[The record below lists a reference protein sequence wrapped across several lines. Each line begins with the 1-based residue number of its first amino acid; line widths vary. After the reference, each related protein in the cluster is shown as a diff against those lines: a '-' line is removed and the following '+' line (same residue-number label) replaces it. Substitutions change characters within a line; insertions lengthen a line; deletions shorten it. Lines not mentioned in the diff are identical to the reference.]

1 MSRFFGMMRYNKQL
15 LIVTIIS
22 IIDAIFVLGVGV
34 FDIIHV
40 VQVTKNSASLSPVFI
55 PINVALIVVVA
66 ASLLAILTMFVIKI
80 IKGKN
85 NESKKD

>member
-66 ASLLAILTMFVIKI
+66 VSLLAILTMFVIKI

>member
-22 IIDAIFVLGVGV
+22 IIDAIFVLGVGM

-40 VQVTKNSASLSPVFI
+40 VQVTKNSASLSLVFI

-66 ASLLAILTMFVIKI
+66 VSLLAILTMFVIKI

>member
-34 FDIIHV
+34 FDIIQV

-66 ASLLAILTMFVIKI
+66 VSLLAILTMFVIKI

>member
-1 MSRFFGMMRYNKQL
+1 MNRFFGMMRYNKQL

-22 IIDAIFVLGVGV
+22 IIDAIFVLGIGL

-55 PINVALIVVVA
+55 PINIALIVVVA
-66 ASLLAILTMFVIKI
+66 ISLLAILTMFVIKL

>member
-1 MSRFFGMMRYNKQL
+1 MNRFFGMMRYNKQL

-55 PINVALIVVVA
+55 PINIALIVVVA
-66 ASLLAILTMFVIKI
+66 ISLLAILTMFVIKL

>member
-1 MSRFFGMMRYNKQL
+1 MNRFFGMMRYNKQL
-15 LIVTIIS
+15 LVVAIVS
-22 IIDAIFVLGVGV
+22 LVDAIFVLGVGI

-40 VQVTKNSASLSPVFI
+40 VQVTKNSAKLSPAFI

>member
-40 VQVTKNSASLSPVFI
+40 VQVAKNSATLSPVFI

-66 ASLLAILTMFVIKI
+66 VSLLAILTMFVIKI

>member
-34 FDIIHV
+34 FDLVHM
-40 VQVTKNSASLSPVFI
+40 VQVTKNSASLSPVFV

>member
-34 FDIIHV
+34 FDLIHV

-66 ASLLAILTMFVIKI
+66 VSLLAILTMFVIKI

>member
-15 LIVTIIS
+15 LIVTIVS

-34 FDIIHV
+34 FDIIHM

-66 ASLLAILTMFVIKI
+66 AGLLAILTMFVIKI
-80 IKGKN
+80 IKGEN

>member
-15 LIVTIIS
+15 LIVTIVS
-22 IIDAIFVLGVGV
+22 IIDAIFVLGVGL
-34 FDIIHV
+34 FDLIHV

-66 ASLLAILTMFVIKI
+66 VSLLAILTMFVIKI

>member
-1 MSRFFGMMRYNKQL
+1 MNRFFGMMRYNKQL
-15 LIVTIIS
+15 LIVSIIS
-22 IIDAIFVLGVGV
+22 LVDAVFVLGVGI

-40 VQVTKNSASLSPVFI
+40 IQVTKNSASLSPAFI

-66 ASLLAILTMFVIKI
+66 VSLLAILTMFVIKM

-85 NESKKD
+85 NEPKKN

>member
-15 LIVTIIS
+15 LIVTIIA
-22 IIDAIFVLGVGV
+22 IVDALFVLGVGI
-34 FDIIHV
+34 FDVVHV
-40 VQVTKNSASLSPVFI
+40 IQVTKNSASLSPMFI
-55 PINVALIVVVA
+55 PINIALVVVVG

-85 NESKKD
+85 NES

>member
-1 MSRFFGMMRYNKQL
+1 MIRYNKQL

-66 ASLLAILTMFVIKI
+66 VSLLAILTMFVIKI

>member
-40 VQVTKNSASLSPVFI
+40 VQVTKNSASLSPAFI
-55 PINVALIVVVA
+55 PINIALIVVVA
-66 ASLLAILTMFVIKI
+66 VSLLAILTMFVIKI

>member
-15 LIVTIIS
+15 LIVTIVS

-40 VQVTKNSASLSPVFI
+40 VQVTKNSASLSPAFI
-55 PINVALIVVVA
+55 PINIALIVVVA
-66 ASLLAILTMFVIKI
+66 VSLLAILTMFVIKI

>member
-55 PINVALIVVVA
+55 PINVALIVVIAV
-66 ASLLAILTMFVIKI
+66 SLLVILTMFVIKI

>member
-1 MSRFFGMMRYNKQL
+1 MNRFFGMMRYNKQL
-15 LIVTIIS
+15 LVVAIVS
-22 IIDAIFVLGVGV
+22 LVDAIFVLGVGI

-40 VQVTKNSASLSPVFI
+40 VQVTKNSAKLSPAFI

-66 ASLLAILTMFVIKI
+66 VSLLAILTMFVIKI

>member
-15 LIVTIIS
+15 LIVTIVS

>member
-22 IIDAIFVLGVGV
+22 IIDAIFVLGVGL
-34 FDIIHV
+34 FDLVHV

>member
-15 LIVTIIS
+15 LVVTIVS
-22 IIDAIFVLGVGV
+22 IIDAIFVLGVGI
-34 FDIIHV
+34 FDIVHV
-40 VQVTKNSASLSPVFI
+40 IQVTKNSASLSSNFI
-55 PINVALIVVVA
+55 PINIALIVVVGV
-66 ASLLAILTMFVIKI
+66 SLLSVLAMFVIKL

>member
-1 MSRFFGMMRYNKQL
+1 MNRFFGMMRYNKQL

-22 IIDAIFVLGVGV
+22 IIDAIFVLGVGM

-66 ASLLAILTMFVIKI
+66 VSLLAILTMFVIKI

>member
-22 IIDAIFVLGVGV
+22 IIDAIFVLGVGL
-34 FDIIHV
+34 FDLIHV

>member
-1 MSRFFGMMRYNKQL
+1 MNRFFGMMRYNKQL
-15 LIVTIIS
+15 LVVAIVS
-22 IIDAIFVLGVGV
+22 LVDAIFVLGVGI

-40 VQVTKNSASLSPVFI
+40 IQVTKNSASLSPAFI

-66 ASLLAILTMFVIKI
+66 VSLLAILTMFVIKM

-85 NESKKD
+85 NEPKKN

>member
-34 FDIIHV
+34 FDLVHV

>member
-22 IIDAIFVLGVGV
+22 IIDAIFVLGIGL

-55 PINVALIVVVA
+55 PINIALIVVVA
-66 ASLLAILTMFVIKI
+66 ISLLAILTMFVIKL

>member
-22 IIDAIFVLGVGV
+22 IIDAIFVLGVGL

-55 PINVALIVVVA
+55 PINIALIVVVA
-66 ASLLAILTMFVIKI
+66 ISLLAILTMFVIKL

>member
-1 MSRFFGMMRYNKQL
+1 MNRFFGMMRYNKQL
-15 LIVTIIS
+15 LIVTIVS
-22 IIDAIFVLGVGV
+22 IIDAIFVLGVGL

-55 PINVALIVVVA
+55 PINIALIVVVA
-66 ASLLAILTMFVIKI
+66 ISLLAILTMFVIKL

>member
-34 FDIIHV
+34 FDLVHM

-80 IKGKN
+80 IKGEN

>member
-1 MSRFFGMMRYNKQL
+1 MNRFFGMMRYNKQL

-22 IIDAIFVLGVGV
+22 IIDAIFVLGVGL

-55 PINVALIVVVA
+55 PINIALIVVVA
-66 ASLLAILTMFVIKI
+66 ISLLAILTMFVIKL

>member
-15 LIVTIIS
+15 FVVAIVS
-22 IIDAIFVLGVGV
+22 LVEALFVLGVGI

-40 VQVTKNSASLSPVFI
+40 VQVTKNSASLSPAFI

-66 ASLLAILTMFVIKI
+66 VSLLAILTMFVIKM

-85 NESKKD
+85 NEPKKN